1 MRILVTEDHPDL
13 QLELLDY
20 LQAQGFQADAADSI
34 ASMNEKLHQCQYQ
47 VLLLDL
53 SLPDG
58 DGIEQLPAL
67 RNEFGLTL
75 GIVVVSAR
83 GQPQQRTKAMQLGAD
98 AYLVKPV
105 YLPELLALLQQ
116 LQQRLQPAAEEHWQL
131 DLERSALFSPQGKV
145 IALSQNEAKILAALE
160 QEQQSKAMLL
170 KQLAPYLLS
179 AHDYGRLDT
188 LICRLRR
195 KVEQSSGETLPLQ
208 TIRNQGYRLLDT
220 QLRR

>member
-20 LQAQGFQADAADSI
+20 LQAQGFKADAADSI
-34 ASMNEKLHQCQYQ
+34 SSMNEKLQQCQYQ

-67 RNEFGLTL
+67 RNDFGLTL
-75 GIVVVSAR
+75 GIVIVSAR
-83 GQPQQRTKAMQLGAD
+83 GQPQQRTQAMQLGAD

-116 LQQRLQPAAEEHWQL
+116 LQHRLKPVPEAHWQL
-131 DLERSALFSPQGKV
+131 DLERSALISPQGKV
-145 IALSQNEAKILAALE
+145 IALSQSEIKILVALE
-160 QEQQSKAMLL
+160 QEQQSKSMLL
-170 KQLAPYLLS
+170 MQLAPYLMD
-179 AHDYGRLDT
+179 ANDYGRLDT
-188 LICRLRR
+188 LICRLRQ
-195 KVEQSSGETLPLQ
+195 KVQQSSGETLPLQ